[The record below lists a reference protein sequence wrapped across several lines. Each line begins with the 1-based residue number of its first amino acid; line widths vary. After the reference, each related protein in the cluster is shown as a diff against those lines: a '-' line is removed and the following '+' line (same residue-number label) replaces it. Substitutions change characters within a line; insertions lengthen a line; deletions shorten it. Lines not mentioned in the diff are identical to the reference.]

1 MVPGTVLPGAA
12 TAPPLG
18 AGVADCTIG
27 SACPANAARIDDST
41 LAPMMALRRKS
52 RRPAVA
58 VGTALGLGACVGS
71 DAAGN
76 GCSMS
81 LVYRLPAARLRAH
94 GHSVLRTL
102 VRVEHLRT
110 PTPDEI
116 RTMTTLRDGEVRLG
130 QRVGIVGPDGQTPAG
145 TQVVL
150 VGVPE
155 DIGVR
160 ANLGRGGA
168 RRMWRAFLPRFLN
181 MQSNTF
187 LDGATVAVAGCI
199 DVRDLNKAAKGIDAT
214 VGGPRARAEALVTL
228 REMVSEIDRRVAH
241 VIEAL
246 RRSGVVPIVIGGGHN
261 NAYGILAGC
270 ARASGQAIGC
280 VNIDLHADLR
290 PCEGRH
296 SGNAFTY
303 ARADGHLDRYAVVG
317 MSEAWATQSIV
328 TAIERDERT
337 AAFTFESMLRGAVTP
352 LRMAELA
359 AAHLAGSKATLE
371 LDLDAVAQAPAS
383 ASAASGFSGAEFRAM
398 ATQLASTVQLQAVHI
413 AEGAPGNGAWP
424 TEMLAKLVAELTRD
438 VATAV
443 LRSPRA

>member
-1 MVPGTVLPGAA
+1 M
-12 TAPPLG
+12 
-18 AGVADCTIG
+18 
-27 SACPANAARIDDST
+27 
-41 LAPMMALRRKS
+41 
-52 RRPAVA
+52 
-58 VGTALGLGACVGS
+58 
-71 DAAGN
+71 
-76 GCSMS
+76 
-81 LVYRLPAARLRAH
+81 
-94 GHSVLRTL
+94 
-102 VRVEHLRT
+102 RVEHLRT

-130 QRVGIVGPDGQTPAG
+130 QRVGIVGPNGQTPAG

-160 ANLGRGGA
+160 ANLGRGGT

-337 AAFTFESMLRGAVTP
+337 AAFTFESMLRGGVTP
-352 LRMAELA
+352 LQMAELA
-359 AAHLAGSKATLE
+359 TAHLAGRKATLE

-383 ASAASGFSGAEFRAM
+383 AAAASGFSGAEFEQWPRNWQALFNFKPPTLLKALQEM
-398 ATQLASTVQLQAVHI
+398 EPGQRKCWQNWLPNSPAILLRRWLDHRGRERKLASIKEPAI
-413 AEGAPGNGAWP
+413 
-424 TEMLAKLVAELTRD
+424 TEFERRD
-438 VATAV
+438 DQQRHKSRGHVRGTQ
-443 LRSPRA
+443 R

>member
-1 MVPGTVLPGAA
+1 
-12 TAPPLG
+12 
-18 AGVADCTIG
+18 
-27 SACPANAARIDDST
+27 
-41 LAPMMALRRKS
+41 
-52 RRPAVA
+52 
-58 VGTALGLGACVGS
+58 
-71 DAAGN
+71 
-76 GCSMS
+76 
-81 LVYRLPAARLRAH
+81 
-94 GHSVLRTL
+94 

-228 REMVSEIDRRVAH
+228 REMVSEIDRRMAY

-246 RRSGVVPIVIGGGHN
+246 RRSGVMPIVIGGGHN

-270 ARASGQAIGC
+270 ARASGQALGC

-337 AAFTFESMLRGAVTP
+337 AAFTFESMLRGGVTP
-352 LRMAELA
+352 LQMAELA
-359 AAHLAGSKATLE
+359 AKHLAGCKATLE

-383 ASAASGFSGAEFRAM
+383 AAAASGFSGAEFRAM

>member
-1 MVPGTVLPGAA
+1 MGAR
-12 TAPPLG
+12 
-18 AGVADCTIG
+18 VD
-27 SACPANAARIDDST
+27 
-41 LAPMMALRRKS
+41 
-52 RRPAVA
+52 
-58 VGTALGLGACVGS
+58 S
-71 DAAGN
+71 DAAAD

-81 LVYRLPAARLRAH
+81 FVYRRPADRLRAR
-94 GHSVLRTL
+94 GYSVLRTL
-102 VRVEHLRT
+102 MRVEHLRT

-130 QRVGIVGPDGQTPAG
+130 QRVGIVGPEGQTPAG

-150 VGVPE
+150 VGIPE

-160 ANLGRGGA
+160 ANLGRAGA

-199 DVRDLNKAAKGIDAT
+199 DVRDLNKTAKGIDAT
-214 VGGPRARAEALVTL
+214 IGGPRARADALLTL
-228 REMVSEIDRRVAH
+228 RDMVSEIDRRVAS

-270 ARASGQAIGC
+270 ARASGQSLGC

-317 MSEAWATQSIV
+317 MSEAWATQSII
-328 TAIERDERT
+328 TAIESDART
-337 AAFTFESMLRGAVTP
+337 AAFTFESMLRGGVSP

-359 AAHLAGSKATLE
+359 AAHVAGSKATLE

-383 ASAASGFSGAEFRAM
+383 AAAASGFSGAEFRSM
-398 ATQLASTVQLQAVHI
+398 ATMLANTVQLQAAHI

-438 VATAV
+438 IATAV

>member
-1 MVPGTVLPGAA
+1 MLPEAA
-12 TAPPLG
+12 TDPPLG
-18 AGVADCTIG
+18 AGAADCTIG
-27 SACPANAARIDDST
+27 NACPANAARIDDST

-52 RRPAVA
+52 RRPAVP
-58 VGTALGLGACVGS
+58 VGTALGMGAFVGS
-71 DAAGN
+71 DVAGD

-81 LVYRLPAARLRAH
+81 FVYRLPAERLRAH

-102 VRVEHLRT
+102 MRVEHLRT

-270 ARASGQAIGC
+270 ARASGQALGC

-328 TAIERDERT
+328 TAIERDERI
-337 AAFTFESMLRGAVTP
+337 AAFTFESMLRGGVTP
-352 LRMAELA
+352 LQMAELA
-359 AAHLAGSKATLE
+359 AKHLAGCKATLE

-383 ASAASGFSGAEFRAM
+383 AAAASGFSGAEFRAM